1 MAETD
6 NTVSAP
12 NHVAKTQAKF
22 MYSGSERPATMKS
35 VEFFTRVEAQIPIA
49 TVAARYTNTQ
59 AISIVHSQR
68 NSFSWMEKLGGMLYL
83 ARVRMAHF
91 TLTRSVSED
100 VLCILAYA
108 SG

>member
-1 MAETD
+1 MRKQLLCLAVECVHRLA
-6 NTVSAP
+6 NQP
-12 NHVAKTQAKF
+12 GL
-22 MYSGSERPATMKS
+22 GSSRA
-35 VEFFTRVEAQIPIA
+35 FFLLGVR
-49 TVAARYTNTQ
+49 
-59 AISIVHSQR
+59 HSTAFESR
-68 NSFSWMEKLGGMLYL
+68 LYL